1 MLAPTCDFQEPGDD
15 SDPVGPPQE
24 PPGTTRFSRPE
35 LGGEGVCEG
44 LAPTLSVAVEEA
56 VMVPLD
62 VLVGELDATR
72 KVTEATYPSPVMLES
87 DENTTVR

>member
-35 LGGEGVCEG
+35 LGEEG
-44 LAPTLSVAVEEA
+44 VEEA